1 MGVRKN
7 QQNLTA
13 TEKTNLVNA
22 LLAIKQSGV
31 YDTFVRQHIDRL
43 NGDSDNGTRIG
54 HRSPSF
60 LPWHRKFLLDFER
73 ALQAVDPTVSLPY
86 WDWTTAG
93 AGSSLWAT
101 DFMGPNGSPSQN
113 GRVTSG
119 PFAGSSWP
127 LSVRSDSAGFLRR
140 SFGSGGVSLPTARD
154 VRTVLDI
161 RTYDTAPWNSTSA
174 GSFRNSLEGFRGPN
188 LHNRVHVWVNG
199 TMAGAGSP
207 NDPVFWLHHCHVD
220 KLWSDWQIRNGRNTY
235 IPVAGTANVVDIDEV
250 MQPWGD
256 VSPRD
261 MLDHSSHY
269 TYE

>member
-13 TEKTNLVNA
+13 GEKTRLVDA
-22 LLAIKQSGV
+22 MLAMKRSGA
-31 YDTFVRQHIDRL
+31 YDSFVRQHIERL

-60 LPWHRKFLLDFER
+60 LPWHRKYLIEFER
-73 ALQAVDPTVSLPY
+73 ALQAVDSTVSLPY

-93 AGSSLWAT
+93 ARSTLWAT
-101 DFMGPNGSPSQN
+101 DFMGPDGSRTQN
-113 GRVTSG
+113 GRVTGG
-119 PFAGSSWP
+119 PFTGTNWP
-127 LSVRSDSAGFLRR
+127 LSVRSDSAGYLRR
-140 SFGSGGVSLPTARD
+140 SLGSGGVTLPTAGD
-154 VRTVLDI
+154 VRTVLGI
-161 RTYDTAPWNSTSA
+161 RTYDTAPWNSTSS
-174 GSFRNSLEGFRGPN
+174 GSFRNSMEGFRGPN

-220 KLWSDWQIRNGRNTY
+220 KLWSDWQAGNGRANY
-235 IPVAGTANVVDIDEV
+235 VPVSGTADVVDIDEP
-250 MQPWGD
+250 MEPWGD
-256 VSPRD
+256 VTPRD
-261 MLDHSSHY
+261 MFDHTAVY

>member
-1 MGVRKN
+1 MGIRKN
-7 QQNLTA
+7 QENLTA
-13 TEKTNLVNA
+13 TEKTRFVEA
-22 LLAIKQSGV
+22 ILAIKQSGA
-31 YDTFVRQHIDRL
+31 YDTFVRQHIERL
-43 NGDSDNGTRIG
+43 NADSDNGVRIG

-60 LPWHRKFLLDFER
+60 LPWHRKYLLEFER
-73 ALQAVDPTVSLPY
+73 ALQAVDSSVNLPY

-93 AGSSLWAT
+93 ARSSLWAT
-101 DFMGPNGSPSQN
+101 DFMGPNVNPAKN

-119 PFAGSSWP
+119 PFAGSNWTLP
-127 LSVRSDSAGFLRR
+127 VRSDSAGFLRR
-140 SFGSGGVSLPTARD
+140 SLGSGGVSLPTARD
-154 VRTVLDI
+154 VRTVLTI
-161 RTYDTAPWNSTSA
+161 PAYDTSPWNSASS

-220 KLWSDWQIRNGRNTY
+220 KLWSDWQARNGINTY
-235 IPVAGTANVVDIDEV
+235 IPASGTPDVVDIDET

-261 MLDHSSHY
+261 MLDHSALY
-269 TYE
+269 TYA